1 VLPLPSKTVVGKP
14 LGFAE
19 NVLYKSAYKTPDGAL
34 IINPPEF
41 IRLVK
46 AHRS

>member
-1 VLPLPSKTVVGKP
+1 MRQLVFQSAHKT
-14 LGFAE
+14 
-19 NVLYKSAYKTPDGAL
+19 TDGWL

-46 AHRS
+46 AYHL